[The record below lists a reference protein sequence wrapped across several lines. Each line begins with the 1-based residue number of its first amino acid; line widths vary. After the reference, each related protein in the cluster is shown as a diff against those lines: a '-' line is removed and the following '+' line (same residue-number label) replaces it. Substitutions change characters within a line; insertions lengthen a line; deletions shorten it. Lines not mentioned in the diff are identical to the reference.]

1 MGRIVIACYKPKP
14 GKEDALK
21 TLVVD
26 HVSTLRSLGLV
37 TQRAPITMQ
46 AKDGTFV
53 EVFEWVSAEAIQTA
67 HQNPAVLKLWEQY
80 GQVCDYIPV
89 SQLSEAS
96 QMFSDFTPVA
106 VNA

>member
-21 TLVVD
+21 ALVVD

-53 EVFEWVSAEAIQTA
+53 EVF
-67 HQNPAVLKLWEQY
+67 
-80 GQVCDYIPV
+80 
-89 SQLSEAS
+89 
-96 QMFSDFTPVA
+96 
-106 VNA
+106 